1 MYTDFLQSFKTTQ
14 TPHPHEAIRE
24 SIESLL
30 NARAGALP
38 YSSSFGV
45 PDFRDSISTEYAEKL
60 KKMVLTQIERNEPR
74 IKQVSCDCTNTKKP
88 LEATRYELQI
98 TLKTEEQL
106 DLRVETTGAGL
117 FNVFI

>member
-1 MYTDFLQSFKTTQ
+1 MYTDLFQSFKSSSA
-14 TPHPHEAIRE
+14 PHPHEAIRE

-38 YSSSFGV
+38 YASSYGV
-45 PDFRDSISTEYAEKL
+45 PDFRDSISTQYAEKL
-60 KKMVLTQIERNEPR
+60 KKMVLMQIERNEPR
-74 IKQVSCDCTNTKKP
+74 IKRIFCDSTNNDKS
-88 LEATRYELQI
+88 LASTRYELQV

-106 DLRVETTGAGL
+106 DLRIETTGAGL